1 MKEGMD
7 RSENLVD
14 VMSVHQTVLEKP
26 QVGTG
31 SSGASADDWHLIGLL
46 REGNEEAFV
55 SLIDRHYSHM
65 LPLAMIYV
73 ATRVVAEEVVQE
85 TWVAVLEG
93 IHRFEGRS
101 SLKTWIFRILT
112 NRAKTRAQREG
123 RSIPFSSIADM
134 QLDDTESAVDP
145 DRFRHQGEKWA
156 GGWVSF
162 PATWEEL
169 PEERVL
175 SQETRNCIEK
185 AIATLPPNQREII
198 ILRDMEGWSAEET
211 CHALNISEGNQRVLL
226 HRARS
231 KVRGALE
238 KYFAEV

>member
-1 MKEGMD
+1 MNEGVN
-7 RSENLVD
+7 RSENLED
-14 VMSVHQTVLEKP
+14 VIGVHQAGRGGQV
-26 QVGTG
+26 VGTMA
-31 SSGASADDWHLIGLL
+31 SSDDWHLIGLL
-46 REGNEEAFV
+46 RSGDEAAFV
-55 SLIDRHYSHM
+55 SLVETCYSTM

-73 ATRVVAEEVVQE
+73 ATRAVAEEVVQE

-93 IHRFEGRS
+93 LHRFEGRS

-134 QLDDTESAVDP
+134 NIDDAESAVDP
-145 DRFRHQGEKWA
+145 DRFRPEGTQWA
-156 GGWVSF
+156 GGWKSF

-175 SQETRNCIEK
+175 SQEIYACVTD
-185 AIATLPPNQREII
+185 AIAALPASQREII

-211 CHALNISEGNQRVLL
+211 CQALHISEGNQRVLL
-226 HRARS
+226 HRARA

-238 KYFAEV
+238 RYFAEV

>member
-1 MKEGMD
+1 MNDGTD
-7 RSENLVD
+7 QSENLVD
-14 VMSVHQTVLEKP
+14 VMSVHQTVLEKH
-26 QVGTG
+26 QEGTG

-46 REGNEEAFV
+46 RGGDETAFV
-55 SLIDRHYSHM
+55 SLIDSYYSAM
-65 LPLAMIYV
+65 LPLALVYV
-73 ATRVVAEEVVQE
+73 ATRAVAEEVVQE

-93 IHRFEGRS
+93 LHRFEGRS

-134 QLDDTESAVDP
+134 NVDDAEPAVDP
-145 DRFRHQGEKWA
+145 DRFRPAGTQWA
-156 GGWVSF
+156 GGWKSF

-198 ILRDMEGWSAEET
+198 ILRDIEGWSAEET

-231 KVRGALE
+231 KVRGVLE
-238 KYFAEV
+238 KYFTEV